1 MQPNKRLVP
10 ESFVRFLQSVS
21 KKNMNWSLLIQ
32 VLGGLAIFIY
42 GMKLLSES
50 LQRVAGDRLRSFL
63 SSMTRNRVS
72 AVLSGVFIT
81 ATIQSSSATTVLV
94 VGFVNAG
101 LMQLTQAVGVIM
113 GANIGT
119 TVTAWIVSTLGFK
132 FNIANFALPAI
143 ALGMVLAFSK
153 KESRSG
159 LGSLFIG
166 FGFLFLGLD
175 FLKSS
180 VPDSAKD
187 PQTFQFLQQ
196 YVNMGF
202 NTILLFVLIGTLL
215 TIIIQSSS
223 ASTTITIT
231 LAFSGFIP
239 IDAAYGM
246 ILGENIGTTI
256 TANLAA
262 LAGNRNAKKA
272 ALAHTMFNI
281 FGVIWA
287 LIFFK
292 AFTGMIDQII
302 PGDPLSDKESTRFHI
317 SLFHTL
323 FNVTNTLILI
333 WFVNRLS
340 KFVSWIV
347 DSFGSK
353 LVGTKDSIRLLRS
366 GAVNTTEL
374 AMVELVEYTKKII
387 RETYDFFR
395 LTEQLILEPYDSDR
409 VLQVLKKEEDLDQ
422 IRTEVLQYLN
432 QVQEAGIIGSFGKDV
447 LGIMERVKAVE
458 EMGDNFAAIARKLRK
473 SHRQKLTL
481 DKSFQNAIKDQIEL
495 LKKHY
500 ELLLENLEKS
510 ESFDILGNPKIRNQ
524 SRAYRFEMIQL
535 NKKNESKIR
544 KKKIQ
549 KKSLFHSALLY
560 RDLAKNLDSISRY
573 LNASIYADV

>member
-1 MQPNKRLVP
+1 
-10 ESFVRFLQSVS
+10 
-21 KKNMNWSLLIQ
+21 MNWPLLIQ
-32 VLGGLAIFIY
+32 VVGGLAIFIY

-63 SSMTRNRVS
+63 QSMTRNRVS
-72 AVLSGVFIT
+72 AVLSGMFIT
-81 ATIQSSSATTVLV
+81 STIQSSSATTVLV

-101 LMQLTQAVGVIM
+101 LMQLTEAVGVIM

-119 TVTAWIVSTLGFK
+119 TITAWIVSFLGFK
-132 FNIANFALPAI
+132 FNIASFALPAI
-143 ALGMVLAFSK
+143 AAGMVLHFSK

-159 LGSLFIG
+159 WGSFLIG

-175 FLKSS
+175 YLKSS

-187 PQTFQFLQQ
+187 PETFQFLAQ
-196 YVNMGF
+196 YTNMGF
-202 NTILLFVLIGTLL
+202 NTILLFVLIGALL
-215 TIIIQSSS
+215 TIVIQSSS

-262 LAGNRNAKKA
+262 IAGNRNAKKA
-272 ALAHTMFNI
+272 ALAHTAFNI

-292 AFTGMIDQII
+292 AFTGMIDNLI
-302 PGDPLSDKESTRFHI
+302 PGDPLTDKESTRFHI

-323 FNVTNTLILI
+323 FNVTNTFILI
-333 WFVNRLS
+333 WFVNSLT
-340 KFVSWIV
+340 KFVSVIV
-347 DSFGSK
+347 DTVASK
-353 LVGTKDSIRLLRS
+353 TSREKDSIRLLQS
-366 GAVNTTEL
+366 GSVKTTEL
-374 AMVELVEYTKKII
+374 AMLELVEYTKKII

-395 LTEQLILEPYDSDR
+395 LTEQLLLDPYDSGR
-409 VLQVLKKEEDLDQ
+409 VQQVLKKEEDLDQ
-422 IRTEVLQYLN
+422 TRTEVLQYLN
-432 QVQEAGIIGSFGKDV
+432 EIQATGITGSYGKDV

-473 SHRQKLTL
+473 AHRQKLDL
-481 DKSFQNAIKDQIEL
+481 DKTSQSAITDQIEL
-495 LKKHY
+495 LKHHY
-500 ELLLENLEKS
+500 ELLLGNLEKS
-510 ESFDILGNPKIRNQ
+510 ESFDILGNPQIRNQ
-524 SRAYRFEMIQL
+524 SRDYRFRMIEVL
-535 NKKNESKIR
+535 KKNESKIR
-544 KKKIQ
+544 KKKYQ
-549 KKSLFHSALLY
+549 KKSNFMSALLY
-560 RDLAKNLDSISRY
+560 RDIARNLDNISRY

>member
-1 MQPNKRLVP
+1 
-10 ESFVRFLQSVS
+10 
-21 KKNMNWSLLIQ
+21 MNWSLLIQ

-50 LQRVAGDRLRSFL
+50 LQRVAGDRLRAFL

-72 AVLSGVFIT
+72 AVFSGIFIT
-81 ATIQSSSATTVLV
+81 STIQSSSATTVLV

-101 LMQLTQAVGVIM
+101 LMQLTEAVGVIM

-119 TVTAWIVSTLGFK
+119 TITAWIVSLIGFK
-132 FNIANFALPAI
+132 FNIASFALPAI
-143 ALGMVLAFSK
+143 AAGMVLHFSS

-159 LGSLFIG
+159 WGSFLIG

-175 FLKSS
+175 YLKSS
-180 VPDSAKD
+180 VPDSAKNPD
-187 PQTFQFLQQ
+187 TFQFLQQ
-196 YVNMGF
+196 YTNMGF
-202 NTILLFVLIGTLL
+202 NTILLFVLIGALL

-262 LAGNRNAKKA
+262 IAGNRNAKKA
-272 ALAHTMFNI
+272 ALAHTAFNI

-287 LIFFK
+287 LLFFK
-292 AFTGMIDQII
+292 MFTGVIDDLI
-302 PGDPLSDKESTRFHI
+302 PGDPLTDKESTRFHI

-333 WFVNRLS
+333 WFVNSLT
-340 KFVSWIV
+340 KFVSRIV
-347 DSFGSK
+347 DALASK
-353 LVGTKDSIRLLRS
+353 TSRKEKDSIRLLQS
-366 GAVNTTEL
+366 GAVKTTEL
-374 AMVELVEYTKKII
+374 AMVELTEYTKKII
-387 RETYDFFR
+387 RDTYDFFR
-395 LTEQLILEPYDSDR
+395 LTEQLILDPYNAGR
-409 VLQVLKKEEDLDQ
+409 VLQVLKKEEELDVT
-422 IRTEVLQYLN
+422 RTEVMVYLN
-432 QVQEAGIIGSFGKDV
+432 DIQEMGITGSYGKDV

-473 SHRQKLTL
+473 AHRQKHSL
-481 DKSFQNAIKDQIEL
+481 DKSFQANIKDQIDL
-495 LKKHY
+495 LKHHY
-500 ELLLENLEKS
+500 ELLLSNLERS
-510 ESFDILGNPKIRNQ
+510 TSFDILGNPEIRTQ
-524 SRAYRFEMIQL
+524 SREFRGQMIQL
-535 NKKNESKIR
+535 LKKNESKIR
-544 KKKIQ
+544 KKKYQ
-549 KKSLFHSALLY
+549 KKSNFLSVLLY
-560 RDLAKNLDSISRY
+560 RDIARNLDNISRF